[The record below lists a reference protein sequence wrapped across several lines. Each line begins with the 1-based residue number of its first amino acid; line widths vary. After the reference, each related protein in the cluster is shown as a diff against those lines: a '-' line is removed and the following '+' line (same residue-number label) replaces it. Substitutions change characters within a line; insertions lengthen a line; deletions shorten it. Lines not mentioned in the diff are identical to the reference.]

1 MPQAAFLVYV
11 SLAKEDFHTTFLSSN
26 SSNAD
31 TAEREMKEIT
41 CETIEQLQ
49 GKEGFRSLKACTVSE
64 PKCFTDFCSPDKYL
78 SLKSG
83 ETYS

>member
-31 TAEREMKEIT
+31 TAEREMKRNN
-41 CETIEQLQ
+41 L
-49 GKEGFRSLKACTVSE
+49 
-64 PKCFTDFCSPDKYL
+64 
-78 SLKSG
+78 
-83 ETYS
+83 